1 MLNSLVCHIYYVQG
15 EAANADGIVF
25 LTGIKT
31 GYRDHMQSLEINNQ
45 RLAAQ
50 FIQEKY
56 ELTVVMFPF
65 QTLK

>member
-45 RLAAQ
+45 RRGA
-50 FIQEKY
+50 IYPRKI
-56 ELTVVMFPF
+56 
-65 QTLK
+65 